1 MSSIQKKG
9 ELMVRFIFIVFILYT
24 TIFASEKPLQVIAF
38 GSCANQNASQPVFKA
53 IAKHKPDLMIMLG
66 DNIYADSKTEWI
78 EQANGGK
85 RTPALEAKVKKYMQ
99 EQYNKLAGKEEFAKL
114 RSSTSFIA
122 TWDDHDFGKD
132 DIGKTFPFKD
142 ISKDLFLDF
151 WKEPKKSPRR
161 SQEDGIYT
169 SYYYGDKGKRVQVIM
184 LDSRYMRDSQYKV
197 NAEDQKLRDKSNTG
211 PYLADA
217 SLNTRILGDA
227 QWKWL
232 EAELE
237 KPADLRI
244 LSCSIQF
251 LSDFTGWESWSNFP
265 KERERLIKLIGQK
278 KAEHVIF
285 ISGDT
290 HWSEFSKLD
299 ENLPYPL
306 WDLTSSGINME
317 WREISPNR
325 NRVGKPYYGSNFGL
339 ILIDWKNEPAVKLQ
353 IRDDKNNLIMEQE
366 IQLSTLS
373 FQH

>member
-1 MSSIQKKG
+1 
-9 ELMVRFIFIVFILYT
+9 MVRSIFIVSILYT
-24 TIFASEKPLQVIAF
+24 AIFASDKPLQVIAF
-38 GSCANQNASQPVFKA
+38 GSCANQNEAQPAWKE
-53 IAKHKPDLMIMLG
+53 ISKHKPDLVIMLG
-66 DNIYADSKTEWI
+66 DNVYADSDTEWI
-78 EQANGGK
+78 EQVNAGK
-85 RTPALEAKVKKYMQ
+85 RTPALEAKVKKHIQ
-99 EQYNKLAGKEEFAKL
+99 AQYDKLAAKEEFAKL
-114 RSSTSFIA
+114 RISTPFVA

-142 ISKDLFLDF
+142 ISKDIFLDF
-151 WKEPKKSPRR
+151 WNEPKNSSRR
-161 SQEDGIYT
+161 NQEDGIYA
-169 SYYYGDKGKRVQVIM
+169 SYYYGEEGKRVQVIM

-217 SLNTRILGDA
+217 SLNARMLGDA

-232 EAELE
+232 EEELS

-244 LSCSIQF
+244 IGCSIQF

-290 HWSEFSKLD
+290 HWSEFSKVD

-325 NRVGKPYYGSNFGL
+325 YRVKKPYYGSNFGL
-339 ILIDWKNEPAVKLQ
+339 ILIDWEKEPAVKLQ
-353 IRDDKNNLIMEQE
+353 IRDDKNNLIMEE
-366 IQLSTLS
+366 KIQLNTLS